1 MTAKK
6 ILGII
11 LAVLFGGIFAIG
23 LFTLVFYVLTSRG
36 YAIWFSALIGFAPFV
51 GVALIVGMLA
61 LIFYLLEDSDQ
72 KSSKGNGSRNN
83 RNSKR

>member
-11 LAVLFGGIFAIG
+11 LAVLFGGIFVIG

-36 YAIWFSALIGFAPFV
+36 YAIWFSALIGVAPFV

-61 LIFYLLEDSDQ
+61 LIFYLLEDSNN
-72 KSSKGNGSRNN
+72 KSSKSNNGRKN
-83 RNSKR
+83 RNTKR